1 LEIKRGG
8 FMKRL
13 KPLIILTIILTSFT
27 LTYADCPPGTNWT
40 AVYTDNA
47 AETTYTI
54 TAPCKVYVNEAFDI
68 TATVTDN
75 ANPNAYVAFKWGI
88 FDNGTLLAGT
98 QRFNWLKVTNGQW
111 QTTYVQK
118 YSELIENHLIEF
130 RFTDLGEGMSPHDWG
145 LGLIGDITVDPYPPS
160 SNNPPEVSAGSDILL
175 ESQDQSIT
183 TIYGR
188 ASDID
193 GDLMTYRWL
202 ADDIEIQGPII
213 VDSSGN
219 IPLPLGILSP
229 LTLGAHIFT
238 LEISDGKD
246 IATDDVRVCIENS
259 PPTVATVGGGTFQIW
274 SDIYLNASVSDYDG
288 DTLNYIWRAEDTI
301 LASGTIQSNSGGSPI
316 SLPENLIIGGL
327 PLGVHTLTLVVSD
340 GIHTMSSDISIAVID
355 SVAPTLAPVTDTL
368 ILWPPDNKMVDVVI
382 YANSEDNSRGQVT
395 LTLMVN
401 NNELPAKND
410 KDKAISDYSIQQI
423 NQQNGV
429 IYLQLRAA
437 RTGNQVERI
446 YTVSVTATDGSGNS
460 SFADVLIKVP
470 HDISIKKKHK

>member
-1 LEIKRGG
+1 
-8 FMKRL
+8 MKRL
-13 KPLIILTIILTSFT
+13 ILLIFFTIILTSFT
-27 LTYADCPPGTNWT
+27 LTYGDCPPGTNWT

-47 AETTYTI
+47 GETIYTI
-54 TAPCKVYVNEAFDI
+54 TAPCKVYVGEEFDI
-68 TATVTDN
+68 TATVTDTD
-75 ANPNAYVAFKWGI
+75 NPNAYVAFRWGI
-88 FDNGTLLAGT
+88 FDNGTLLRGT
-98 QRFNWLKVTNGQW
+98 ERFNWLKVTDGQW

-118 YSELIENHLIEF
+118 YTELIENHLIEF
-130 RFTDLGEGMSPHDWG
+130 RFTDLGEGMSPHHWG
-145 LGLIGDITVDPYPPS
+145 PGLIGNITVDPYPPS
-160 SNNPPEVSAGSDILL
+160 SNNPPEVNAGLDILL

-229 LTLGAHIFT
+229 LSLGTHIFT

-259 PPTVATVGGGTFQIW
+259 PPTVAPVGGGTFQIW
-274 SDIYLNASVSDYDG
+274 SNIYLNANVSDYDG
-288 DTLNYIWRAEDTI
+288 DILDYIWKAEDTI
-301 LASGTIQSNSGGSPI
+301 LASGTVQANYGGSPI

-340 GIHTMSSDISIAVID
+340 GIHTVSADISVTVID

-368 ILWPPDNKMVDVVI
+368 ILWPPNNKMVDVVI
-382 YANSEDNSRGQVT
+382 YANAEDNSRGEVT
-395 LTLMVN
+395 LTITVKS
-401 NNELPAKND
+401 NEPPAKNS
-410 KDKAISDYSIQQI
+410 KGQIISDYSIQQI
-423 NQQNGV
+423 DQQNGV

-437 RTGNQVERI
+437 RTGNEAERI
-446 YTVSVTATDGSGNS
+446 YTVSITATDSSGNS

-470 HDISIKKKHK
+470 HDMTIKK